1 MEMQLMEWENI
12 FANNHI
18 FHKML
23 VSKVNKELKEPKR
36 KENNN
41 IPIKDC
47 REPEYT
53 FSKGDIQMASRN
65 LKKCSASLIISEIQ
79 IKTTM
84 RYHLTCLYCCY

>member
-1 MEMQLMEWENI
+1 MQLMEWENI
-12 FANNHI
+12 FANHHI

-53 FSKGDIQMASRN
+53 FSKGDI
-65 LKKCSASLIISEIQ
+65 
-79 IKTTM
+79 
-84 RYHLTCLYCCY
+84 